1 MRQVTAITPS
11 SDASRH
17 SILQLIAP
25 TCVRRIKAVVK
36 IITAWARQVTM
47 KAMNITPA
55 LRFEVSLAGGIEDTW
70 ILDKGD
76 RSSHWFRVSFIDG
89 GGRLLKYDPDMF
101 KKFDEAVNDVNQN
114 DLDATLLFIA
124 TDGTR
129 IYKAFTGPATAVEE
143 DHYCS
148 AGFDDETFM
157 GVWSH
162 EWMQRSI
169 AEIEASDD
177 SDAGWTKLMEGMVL
191 SIAEYADKPKDQ
203 EITPLK

>member
-47 KAMNITPA
+47 KAINTMPG
-55 LRFEVSLAGGIEDTW
+55 LRFEVSLDGGIEDTW
-70 ILDKGD
+70 ILDQRNSGG
-76 RSSHWFRVSFIDG
+76 HWFRVSFIDG
-89 GGRLLKYDPDMF
+89 GGRPVKYEPEMF
-101 KKFDEAVNDVNQN
+101 KKFDEAISDVNQR
-114 DLDATLLFIA
+114 DVDSTMLFIA
-124 TDGTR
+124 TDGNR
-129 IYKAFTGPATAVEE
+129 LYKAFTGPATAVEA
-143 DHYCS
+143 DYYCS
-148 AGFDDETFM
+148 AGFDDETFI

-169 AEIEASDD
+169 VEIEASDD
-177 SDAGWTKLMEGMVL
+177 PDAGWTKLMEGMVGT
-191 SIAEYADKPKDQ
+191 IAEYADKQRD
-203 EITPLK
+203 

>member
-47 KAMNITPA
+47 KAMNTTPA
-55 LRFEVSLAGGIEDTW
+55 LRFEVSLDGGIEDTW
-70 ILDKGD
+70 ILDKGNGD
-76 RSSHWFRVSFIDG
+76 GHWFRVSFIDG
-89 GGRLLKYDPDMF
+89 GGRPVKYEPDIF
-101 KKFDEAVNDVNQN
+101 SKFDQAINDVNQN
-114 DLDATLLFIA
+114 DSDPTILFIA
-124 TDGTR
+124 TDGSR
-129 IYKAFTGPATAVEE
+129 LYKAFTGPATAVEA

-148 AGFDDETFM
+148 AGFDDETFI

-162 EWMQRSI
+162 EWMQRNI
-169 AEIEASDD
+169 AEIEESDNP
-177 SDAGWTKLMEGMVL
+177 DAGWTKLMEGMVRT
-191 SIAEYADKPKDQ
+191 IAEYADEPRG
-203 EITPLK
+203 